1 MVKVGHEMTLT
12 EKMYLPAI
20 TKGLSL
26 TFKHLFGKKITM
38 QYPEETWEK
47 AGGVSRSPQAD

>member
-1 MVKVGHEMTLT
+1 MKKVGHEMNLA

-26 TFKHLFGKKITM
+26 TLKHLVGKKITM
-38 QYPEETWEK
+38 QYPEEKWEK
-47 AGGVSRSPQAD
+47 PTG